1 MDKESITEFWNDSLV
16 RFNMELLSKCSL
28 TQETKEFLELFG
40 LPVNCEFL
48 KDLNISFYN
57 IFEQISIKGCNYIAI
72 GDDYGTKICIRENL
86 NEIIS
91 VDIERDMNIRIIN
104 SSIEH
109 FINFLQ
115 IYFTRRPELSKADD
129 EEAVEIVRSM
139 RDDFDKL
146 DAMALSNEENWWAVI
161 LEQTEQG
168 LL

>member
-1 MDKESITEFWNDSLV
+1 
-16 RFNMELLSKCSL
+16 
-28 TQETKEFLELFG
+28 
-40 LPVNCEFL
+40 
-48 KDLNISFYN
+48 
-57 IFEQISIKGCNYIAI
+57 
-72 GDDYGTKICIRENL
+72 
-86 NEIIS
+86 
-91 VDIERDMNIRIIN
+91 MNIRIIN